1 MNTKTLEITFSDASQ
16 KNIKL
21 SLPKLDTSITKELVE
36 TQATKIVQLNILD
49 SKGGDIQKA
58 VGAQLIDKSVTV
70 LF

>member
-36 TQATKIVQLNILD
+36 TQANKIVQLNILD

>member
-36 TQATKIVQLNILD
+36 TQANKIV
-49 SKGGDIQKA
+49 
-58 VGAQLIDKSVTV
+58 
-70 LF
+70 

>member
-1 MNTKTLEITFSDASQ
+1 MNTKTLEITFTDASQ

-21 SLPKLDTSITKELVE
+21 SFPKLDTSITKELVE
-36 TQATKIVQLNILD
+36 TQANKIVQLNILD